1 MECKVLIEVQNLVKN
16 YGRGEACVKALN
28 DVSFCVE
35 RGEFIGI
42 MGSSGSGKTTLL
54 NILSTMDTMSGGR
67 VIYDGIDISEINEE
81 RMADFRLRNLGF
93 VFQEYNLL
101 DTLTIGENIMLPM
114 TLGGSAQKEIQS
126 RVENI
131 SKTLHITDIL
141 EKFPYEVS
149 GGQKQRAA
157 CARAI
162 GNDPKL
168 ILADEPTGA
177 LDSKSSADLM
187 DTLKIMN
194 QELGVTILMVT
205 HDAFSACYC
214 DRILFLK
221 DGRICTELRRNN
233 QRQKDYLSRILD
245 ITSEADLTNGTVNFR
260 GQTYAE

>member
-1 MECKVLIEVQNLVKN
+1 M
-16 YGRGEACVKALN
+16 
-28 DVSFCVE
+28 
-35 RGEFIGI
+35 
-42 MGSSGSGKTTLL
+42 
-54 NILSTMDTMSGGR
+54 
-67 VIYDGIDISEINEE
+67 
-81 RMADFRLRNLGF
+81 
-93 VFQEYNLL
+93 
-101 DTLTIGENIMLPM
+101 
-114 TLGGSAQKEIQS
+114 
-126 RVENI
+126 
-131 SKTLHITDIL
+131 
-141 EKFPYEVS
+141 
-149 GGQKQRAA
+149 
-157 CARAI
+157 
-162 GNDPKL
+162 

-245 ITSEADLTNGTVNFR
+245 ITSEADLTNGTVNFG

>member
-1 MECKVLIEVQNLVKN
+1 MGKPVLIEVKNLIKN
-16 YGRGEACVKALN
+16 YGRGEARVKALN
-28 DVSFCVE
+28 DVSFCVN

-54 NILSTMDTMSGGR
+54 NILSTIDTMSGGK
-67 VIYDGIDISEINEE
+67 VIYDGTDISEISEE
-81 RMADFRLRNLGF
+81 GISDFRLKNLGF

-101 DTLTIGENIMLPM
+101 DTLTVGENIMLPM
-114 TLGGSAQKEIQS
+114 TLGGSVKREIES
-126 RVENI
+126 RVADI
-131 SKTLHITDIL
+131 SKILHITDIL

-162 GNDPKL
+162 GNYPKL

-177 LDSKSSADLM
+177 LDSKSSTDLM
-187 DTLKIMN
+187 NTLQIMN
-194 QELGVTILMVT
+194 QELGVTIIMVT

-233 QRQKDYLSRILD
+233 QTQKDYLSHILD
-245 ITSEADLTNGTVNFR
+245 ITIGTDLMDGTMNHG